1 MLFDR
6 KALETRLLVTPL
18 TMRSVQPSEEICME
32 QQDKHDAFE
41 SRMLRLARK
50 CREENRLIM
59 NHVCIRVEDIDR
71 IEKLL
76 AESFGIGADGFVRV
90 EGDLFKGEAAVSGAW
105 VSDEFYLELM
115 EPVEKQ
121 QLGYDTG
128 CGAPIGHLSEIGFLT
143 PNMDAD
149 LKRLSKLGW
158 RVTDSLSSDV
168 SREVKMDMEPSIGF
182 PIELMEI
189 KSDRK

>member
-1 MLFDR
+1 MGNQNNAD
-6 KALETRLLVTPL
+6 
-18 TMRSVQPSEEICME
+18 
-32 QQDKHDAFE
+32 DFE
-41 SRMLRLARK
+41 SRMMRLVKK
-50 CREENRLIM
+50 CHDEKRLIM

-71 IEKLL
+71 TERLL
-76 AESFGIGADGFVRV
+76 AESFGIGAQGFTRV
-90 EGDLFKGEAAVSGAW
+90 QSALFKGEAEVSGTW

-115 EPVEKQ
+115 EPLEKQ

-143 PNMDAD
+143 PDMDAE
-149 LKRLSKLGW
+149 LERLSKLGW
-158 RVTDSLSSDV
+158 RVTDSLSSDA

-189 KSDRK
+189 KLDKSVA

>member
-1 MLFDR
+1 
-6 KALETRLLVTPL
+6 
-18 TMRSVQPSEEICME
+18 ME
-32 QQDKHDAFE
+32 KQQQHDAFE

-50 CREENRLIM
+50 CRDENRLIM
-59 NHVCIRVEDIDR
+59 NHVCIRVGDIDR
-71 IEKLL
+71 TEKLL
-76 AESFGIGADGFVRV
+76 AQSFGIGADGFTRV
-90 EGDLFKGEAAVSGAW
+90 EGALFKGEAAVSGAW

-149 LKRLSKLGW
+149 LERLSKIGW
-158 RVTDSLSSDV
+158 RVMDSLSSDV

-189 KSDRK
+189 KIDRT